1 MAKAIKVRVAGFGV
15 SIDSLN
21 IMYNISGDSTL
32 VLAANACGQAALGIT
47 QVQLL
52 NGYTVYL
59 PDNAANVYVISAS
72 GACVGTIS
80 AGAAV
85 PA

>member
-1 MAKAIKVRVAGFGV
+1 MPKSIKVAVAGFGV

-21 IMYNISGDSTL
+21 IMYNITGDSAL
-32 VLAANACGQAALGIT
+32 IPAANACGQVAFGLT

-52 NGYTVYL
+52 SGYTVYL

-72 GACVGTIS
+72 GVCVGTI
-80 AGAAV
+80 AGIAV